1 MPGERGYASQGC
13 YKSKSEVV
21 QVKTRG
27 EIFYR
32 PVISKENTVGEQE
45 GGTPVGWATAYVG
58 LCILEDIKLNN
69 RNDSLKTENAFSPYF
84 TYTLHKF
91 DTDFEC

>member
-13 YKSKSEVV
+13 YKLKSEVV

-32 PVISKENTVGEQE
+32 PIISKENTVGEQE

-91 DTDFEC
+91 DADFEC

>member
-13 YKSKSEVV
+13 YKLKSEVV

-32 PVISKENTVGEQE
+32 PIISKENTVGEQE
-45 GGTPVGWATAYVG
+45 GGTPVG
-58 LCILEDIKLNN
+58 
-69 RNDSLKTENAFSPYF
+69 
-84 TYTLHKF
+84 
-91 DTDFEC
+91 

>member
-1 MPGERGYASQGC
+1 MVKFNRKAKLNSHPYFFLTGLLKKNGC
-13 YKSKSEVV
+13 LEKGVMLANAVINQNLKN

-45 GGTPVGWATAYVG
+45 GGTPVG
-58 LCILEDIKLNN
+58 
-69 RNDSLKTENAFSPYF
+69 
-84 TYTLHKF
+84 
-91 DTDFEC
+91 